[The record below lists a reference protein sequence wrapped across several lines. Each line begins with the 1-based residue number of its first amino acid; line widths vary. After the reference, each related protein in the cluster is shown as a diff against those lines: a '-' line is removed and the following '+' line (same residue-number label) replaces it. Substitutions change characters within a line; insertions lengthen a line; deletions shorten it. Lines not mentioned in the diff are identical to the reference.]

1 MLCIYRFQFPEMFKL
16 DLYFFEHSKRST
28 LCLIIPLSDACGIC
42 FCCLLFLLGFV
53 HSVIF
58 PVCGSS
64 LNVCWTFTSPQLP
77 FLQPSQ
83 KNLRVKDINSSRV
96 PTLFPSGFHL
106 TLIFKVLLGNY
117 SERSENVTHSYKYL
131 TPPPPHTHTYQ
142 PRNVLKCAGAREW
155 ESHRGLFQE
164 MSILL
169 HHKLT
174 KPRAHLRVQHHILC
188 IHSQRRFQ
196 LSMPGARQ
204 AWEQTWGIRDHKLA
218 NWHRC
223 IPFVN
228 VFRSSICLSF

>member
-131 TPPPPHTHTYQ
+131 TPPPHIHTHTS
-142 PRNVLKCAGAREW
+142 PEMCWSVLGPGSEKAIGVSFRRCR
-155 ESHRGLFQE
+155 SY
-164 MSILL
+164 SI
-169 HHKLT
+169 T
-174 KPRAHLRVQHHILC
+174 NSP
-188 IHSQRRFQ
+188 S
-196 LSMPGARQ
+196 P
-204 AWEQTWGIRDHKLA
+204 EPT
-218 NWHRC
+218 
-223 IPFVN
+223 
-228 VFRSSICLSF
+228 